1 MSLRNQALTVFVNHA
16 RSRRNGPTAQAVGRL
31 RAVHRPTR
39 NATNAQQLENTYRL
53 SSARALRNRLYI
65 MCIEAISRGT
75 TVGYDVTDQRG
86 NTRYLEIYP
95 RFHYIEVQ
103 NEVHN
108 EALTATVPIGTLLVF
123 VSDNMDRTRGMIF
136 RTIIFN
142 EIEHNNHRGPQARW
156 SRASSRRARSTRLSG
171 ITLASEL
178 FTTNILNHMR
188 FYPRAE
194 RLALSMRFTPT
205 DQPYGITRRFV

>member
-1 MSLRNQALTVFVNHA
+1 MSLRNQALSVFVNDA
-16 RSRRNGPTAQAVGRL
+16 QSRRNGSTAQVLGRL

-39 NATNAQQLENTYRL
+39 NATNVQQLENTYRL
-53 SSARALRNRLYI
+53 STARALRNRLYI

-95 RFHYIEVQ
+95 RIHYIE
-103 NEVHN
+103 NEV
-108 EALTATVPIGTLLVF
+108 LTATVPIGTLLVF

-136 RTIIFN
+136 RTRIFN
-142 EIEHNNHRGPQARW
+142 EIDNNNYIDPQARW
-156 SRASSRRARSTRLSG
+156 ARASSRRARSTRLSG
-171 ITLASEL
+171 ISLASDL
-178 FTTNILNHMR
+178 FTTDILNHIR
-188 FYPRAE
+188 FHPRTQ

-205 DQPYGITRRFV
+205 NQPHGIIRRIV

>member
-1 MSLRNQALTVFVNHA
+1 MSLRNQALAVFVNH
-16 RSRRNGPTAQAVGRL
+16 SRRNGPSAQAVGRL

-39 NATNAQQLENTYRL
+39 NRTNAQQLENTYRL
-53 SSARALRNRLYI
+53 STARALRNRLYI

-75 TVGYDVTDQRG
+75 TIGYDVTDQRG

-95 RFHYIEVQ
+95 RFHLIENEVQ
-103 NEVHN
+103 N

-142 EIEHNNHRGPQARW
+142 EIEQHVVDPQARW

-171 ITLASEL
+171 ITLANEL